1 MEMQL
6 LYFNLQAGLST
17 DPLKV
22 FSHLSSKG
30 VGSRTAALYVAWAHL
45 LEQKG
50 ARELAEAVFH
60 RAMENR
66 AQPEDTILTE
76 YRYQQRINRDAW

>member
-6 LYFNLQAGLST
+6 LYFTLQAGLST

-22 FSHLSSKG
+22 FNHLSSKG

-45 LEQKG
+45 LEQSG
-50 ARELAEAVFH
+50 AKELAEAVFH
-60 RAMENR
+60 RAMESQ

-76 YRYQQRINRDAW
+76 YRY

>member
-22 FSHLSSKG
+22 FNHLSSKG

-45 LEQKG
+45 LEQRG
-50 ARELAEAVFH
+50 ARDLAEAVFR
-60 RAMENR
+60 RAMESQ

-76 YRYQQRINRDAW
+76 YRYQQRINTDTW